1 MKIEIPAGF
10 KIGHYTDPSAAT
22 GCTVIICPD
31 NNIASCYIAGASP
44 GSRETALLAPE
55 RKIRTINAILL
66 TGGSA
71 FGLNAAAGVMQY
83 LEERNLGYITSM
95 GVVPIVPA
103 AVIFDLNI
111 GNPGVRPTAENAY
124 QACQAARHDNTDTGC
139 IGAGTGATVG
149 KWAGLDNAMKS
160 GLGIAFMEDG
170 PVQIMALSVVNAV
183 GDIIGPDGKTIAG
196 ALDEKNRFR
205 ADADLSIRWQR
216 PQVGMNENTVICAVL
231 TNARLDKMQAYLL
244 AKRSQNGLVRA
255 VNPANT
261 NYDGDLIFTVSSNH
275 EAADIDVLNEMG
287 AEVLRRSIIDA
298 AMKAHSLAG
307 VTALCDLEKK

>member
-1 MKIEIPAGF
+1 MKNKVPAGF
-10 KIGHYTDPSAAT
+10 KIGHYTDLFAAT
-22 GCTVIICPD
+22 GCTVIICPRE
-31 NNIASCYIAGASP
+31 NIASCYIGGASP

-55 RKIRTINAILL
+55 RKIKTVNAILL

-83 LEERNLGYITSM
+83 LEERNMGYETSM

-111 GNPGVRPTAENAY
+111 GDPKVRPTAENAY
-124 QACQAARHDNTDTGC
+124 HACQAARHDNFDTGC

-149 KWAGLDNAMKS
+149 KWAGLENAMKS
-160 GLGIAFMEDG
+160 GLGMAFLEDG
-170 PVQIMALSVVNAV
+170 PVQIMALSIVNAV

-196 ALDEKNRFR
+196 ALDQHKHIR
-205 ADADLSIRWQR
+205 ATVDLSVRWQR
-216 PQVGMNENTVICAVL
+216 PQVGMNENTVICAVI

-261 NYDGDLIFTVSSNH
+261 NYDGDMIFTVTSN
-275 EAADIDVLNEMG
+275 EVAADNDILNEMG

-298 AMKAHSLAG
+298 VQKANSLAG
-307 VTALCDLEKK
+307 ITALCDLE